1 MPHAFDT
8 VHVIDI
14 GGSHVTAALTRG
26 GEVIAR
32 AQRAIDP
39 HGSVDDVVGGWA
51 AACLELAGP
60 AASGSAGHSD
70 ALAETAIG
78 HDLAGAEW
86 GIAMPDPFDFERGV
100 GTFDNVGKF
109 EQLANVDLRAALA
122 GRLDTEP
129 SRIRFVHDAA
139 AYGIGEWVYG
149 EAVGFDRAICITLGT
164 GVGSSFLDHGVPVKT
179 RADVPTNGT
188 VHLLSI
194 DGKPLEETVS
204 TRALIAGYERMTGET
219 LSVKAIAERA
229 RAGDE
234 RAATLLT
241 ETYVALG
248 RALAPWIDAF
258 DAGVVVAGGS
268 ISRSWD
274 LLEAPFRAGI
284 AAEHPGRA
292 ASLELR
298 ASHLLDDAPLL
309 GAAYWV
315 THP

>member
-1 MPHAFDT
+1 MPHAFDAVHITDT

-26 GEVIAR
+26 GDVVAR
-32 AQRAIDP
+32 SQRDIDP

-51 AACLELAGP
+51 AACLELAG
-60 AASGSAGHSD
+60 AAGSAEHS
-70 ALAETAIG
+70 
-78 HDLAGAEW
+78 LAGAEW

-109 EQLANVDLRAALA
+109 EQLANVDLRGELA
-122 GRLDTEP
+122 SRLGTEP
-129 SRIRFVHDAA
+129 ERIRFVHDAA

-149 EAVGFDRAICITLGT
+149 EAIGFDRTVCITLGT

-179 RADVPTNGT
+179 RDDVPANGT

-194 DGKPLEETVS
+194 DGNPLEDTVS

-219 LSVKAIAERA
+219 LSVKAIADRA
-229 RAGDE
+229 RAGD
-234 RAATLLT
+234 RQATELLG

-258 DAGVVVAGGS
+258 DAGVLVAGGS

-274 LLEAPFRAGI
+274 LLEAAFRAGI
-284 AAEHPGRA
+284 AAAYPGRA

-309 GAAYWV
+309 GAAYWL
-315 THP
+315 THR